1 MKTILVTGG
10 DGRFANVLKKINSKY
25 NFIFTNKNKLDINNC
40 KSIRNNLNLYKPYA
54 VLHLAGLSR
63 PLDLHNKSITK
74 SITLNII
81 GTSNLV
87 NECSKKNTKL
97 IYFSTS
103 YVYQGTKGGYKEI
116 DPVLP
121 WIN

>member
-63 PLDLHNKSITK
+63 PLDLHNKSITIDLIRIR
-74 SITLNII
+74 SFPI
-81 GTSNLV
+81 GV
-87 NECSKKNTKL
+87 
-97 IYFSTS
+97 
-103 YVYQGTKGGYKEI
+103 
-116 DPVLP
+116 
-121 WIN
+121 